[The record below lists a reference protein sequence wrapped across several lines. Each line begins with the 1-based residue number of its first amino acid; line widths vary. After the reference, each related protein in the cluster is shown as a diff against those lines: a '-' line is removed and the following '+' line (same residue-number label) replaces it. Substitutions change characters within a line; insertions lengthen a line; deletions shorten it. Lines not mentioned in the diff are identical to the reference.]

1 MIKIEDKLVADDI
14 IENDFV
20 CNLSACK
27 GACCVKGDAG
37 APVEEAE
44 EQILEEIYSEVKPY
58 LRDEGINAIEEQG
71 KTVRSSFDEIETP
84 LVNGEECAYVTFD
97 DHGTALCGI
106 EKAYRDG
113 KINFKKPISCEL
125 YPIRLT
131 KLTSVVALNYDRW
144 NICDP
149 ACRLGDELQ
158 VPIYKFAREALVRKF
173 GEQWYQRLENA
184 LKDHRSDTKK

>member
-14 IENDFV
+14 IQKDFV

-37 APVEEAE
+37 APVEESE
-44 EQILEEIYSEVKPY
+44 IQILEDIYQDVKPY
-58 LRDEGINAIEEQG
+58 LREEGIQAIEEQG
-71 KTVRSSFDEIETP
+71 KVTRSSFDEAETP

-97 DHGTALCGI
+97 EKGTALCGI

-113 KINFKKPISCEL
+113 KTDFKKPVSCEL

-131 KLTSVVALNYDRW
+131 KLTSVIALNYDRW
-144 NICDP
+144 EICDP
-149 ACRLGDELQ
+149 ACRLGDELK
-158 VPIYKFAREALVRKF
+158 VPIYKFTKNALERKF
-173 GEQWYQRLENA
+173 GQEWYQKLEKTVQDEEKEA
-184 LKDHRSDTKK
+184 

>member
-184 LKDHRSDTKK
+184 LKDHRSGTKK

>member
-97 DHGTALCGI
+97 DQGTALCGI

>member
-1 MIKIEDKLVADDI
+1 MIKIDDKLVADDI

-37 APVEEAE
+37 APVEEPE

-71 KTVRSSFDEIETP
+71 KTVRSSFDELETP

-97 DHGTALCGI
+97 ERGTALCGI

-113 KINFKKPISCEL
+113 KIDFKKPISCEL

-131 KLTSVVALNYDRW
+131 KLTSVIALNYDRW
-144 NICDP
+144 DICDP
-149 ACRLGDELQ
+149 ACQLGDELQ
-158 VPIYKFAREALVRKF
+158 VPIYKFAREALARKF
-173 GEQWYQRLENA
+173 GEQWYQKLEKA
-184 LKDHRSDTKK
+184 LQDHRSNPKK

>member
-27 GACCVKGDAG
+27 GACCVQGDAG
-37 APVEEAE
+37 APVEESE
-44 EQILEEIYSEVKPY
+44 ELILEEIYSEVKPY
-58 LRDEGINAIEEQG
+58 LRDEGIKAIEGQG
-71 KTVRSSFDEIETP
+71 KTVRSSFDELETP

-97 DHGTALCGI
+97 DQGTALCGI

-113 KINFKKPISCEL
+113 KIDFKKPISCEL

-131 KLTSVVALNYDRW
+131 KLTSVIALNYDRW
-144 NICDP
+144 DICDP
-149 ACRLGDELQ
+149 ACKLGDALQ

-173 GEQWYQRLENA
+173 GKQWYQKLENA
-184 LKDHRSDTKK
+184 LKEDPFDTKK

>member
-71 KTVRSSFDEIETP
+71 KTVRSSFDELETP

-97 DHGTALCGI
+97 DQGTALCGI

>member
-1 MIKIEDKLVADDI
+1 MIKIDDKLVADDI

-37 APVEEAE
+37 APVEEPE

-71 KTVRSSFDEIETP
+71 KTVRSSFDELETP

-97 DHGTALCGI
+97 ERGTALCGI

-113 KINFKKPISCEL
+113 KIDFKKPISCEL

-131 KLTSVVALNYDRW
+131 KLTSVIALNYDRW
-144 NICDP
+144 DICDP
-149 ACRLGDELQ
+149 ACQLGDELQ
-158 VPIYKFAREALVRKF
+158 VPIYKFAREALARKF
-173 GEQWYQRLENA
+173 GEQWYQKLEKA
-184 LKDHRSDTKK
+184 LQDHRSDPKK

>member
-97 DHGTALCGI
+97 DQGTALCGI

-173 GEQWYQRLENA
+173 GEQWYQKLENA

>member
-71 KTVRSSFDEIETP
+71 KTVRSSFDELETP

-97 DHGTALCGI
+97 DQGTALCGI

-173 GEQWYQRLENA
+173 GEQWYQKLENA

>member
-37 APVEEAE
+37 APLEEAE

-71 KTVRSSFDEIETP
+71 KTVRSSFGEIETP

-97 DHGTALCGI
+97 DQGTALCGI

-144 NICDP
+144 NICDL

-184 LKDHRSDTKK
+184 LKDHRSNTKK

>member
-71 KTVRSSFDEIETP
+71 KTVRSSFDELETP

-97 DHGTALCGI
+97 DQGTALCGI

-184 LKDHRSDTKK
+184 LKDHRFDTKK

>member
-1 MIKIEDKLVADDI
+1 MIKIDDKLVADDI

-37 APVEEAE
+37 APVEEPE
-44 EQILEEIYSEVKPY
+44 EQILEDIYSEVKPY
-58 LRDEGINAIEEQG
+58 LRDEGIKAIEEQG
-71 KTVRSSFDEIETP
+71 KTVRSSFDEPETP

-97 DHGTALCGI
+97 EKGTALCGI

-113 KINFKKPISCEL
+113 KIDFKKPISCEL

-131 KLTSVVALNYDRW
+131 KLTSVIALNYDRW
-144 NICDP
+144 DICDP
-149 ACRLGDELQ
+149 ACQLGDELQ
-158 VPIYKFAREALVRKF
+158 VPIYKFAREALARKF
-173 GEQWYQRLENA
+173 GEQWYQKLENA
-184 LKDHRSDTKK
+184 LQDHRSDLKK